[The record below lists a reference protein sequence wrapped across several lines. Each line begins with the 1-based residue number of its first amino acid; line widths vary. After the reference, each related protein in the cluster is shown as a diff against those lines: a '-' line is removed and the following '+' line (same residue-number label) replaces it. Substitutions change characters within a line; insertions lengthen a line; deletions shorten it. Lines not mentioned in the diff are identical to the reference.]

1 MVNAGEVEA
10 MGSLA
15 VERWKERER
24 RKEAQL
30 LARGRAEG
38 RTEGHTESL
47 EFGRRLL
54 PRLATRRFGDTVG
67 ERLSAILVN
76 VSEPERLAEVGE
88 AIIECG
94 TGTDL
99 LAAARRIVSGDG

>member
-1 MVNAGEVEA
+1 

-38 RTEGHTESL
+38 RTLGRTENL

-54 PRLATRRFGDTVG
+54 PRLATRRFGDAAG
-67 ERLSAILVN
+67 ERLSALLAG
-76 VSEPERLAEVGE
+76 VSDPERLVEVGE

-99 LAAARRIVSGDG
+99 LAVARRIVIADG